1 MSATIN
7 QSLAFIDVNYFYVNQ
22 RNTFLTEII
31 ENWM

>member
-1 MSATIN
+1 MFTTIN
-7 QSLAFIDVNYFYVNQ
+7 QSLTFIDVNYFYVNQ